1 MGKNFI
7 SCEKATTIC
16 DKSQYGEASFR
27 EILKLKIHFIFC
39 KICKCYSSQNSLLTK
54 LFGNYCKGLCKKEKG
69 LCSEDKEIMKTYLK
83 EKMEE

>member
-7 SCEKATTIC
+7 SCEKAATIC
-16 DKSQYGEASFR
+16 DKSQYGEASFG

-39 KICKCYSSQNSLLTK
+39 KICKCYSSQNSILTK
-54 LFGNYCKGLCKKEKG
+54 LFGNHSKGLCKKEKC
-69 LCSEDKEIMKTYLK
+69 LCSEDKEKMETNLK